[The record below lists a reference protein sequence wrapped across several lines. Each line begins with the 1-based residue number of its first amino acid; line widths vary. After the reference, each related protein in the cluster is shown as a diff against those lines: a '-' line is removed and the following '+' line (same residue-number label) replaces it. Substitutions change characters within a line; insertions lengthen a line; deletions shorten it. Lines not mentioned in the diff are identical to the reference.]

1 MNTTQQE
8 KFVSIRPRDN
18 FYQTASF
25 LPMAFALV
33 TTINEQ
39 GETGIGPHAL
49 ISPFGIVENHS
60 MLLVS
65 RSDSGTAKNIR
76 RRKKCALN
84 YIEFDRKALESVSLL
99 GYPGQSA
106 EEKKKESIFTLVESP
121 IKENREDPDYPKII
135 DEAFQIY
142 ECTLDEDV
150 EIRKR
155 SAPEEEFHEGY
166 FVLSIND
173 ILLERDYKDKLDEG
187 QGFPNMPIF
196 YGARDGTA
204 FWFAKHNEPFSI
216 EMPSGKGSG
225 YQAASYLA
233 NRLDAD
239 IRFTEDAC
247 KQLADIPRPFLKK
260 ALLGIIGEAKK
271 RDVTLVDE
279 EVLKAINADREK

>member
-1 MNTTQQE
+1 MSTIQQE

-49 ISPFGIVENHS
+49 ISPFGIIENHS
-60 MLLVS
+60 MLLIS

-76 RRKKCALN
+76 RRKRCALN
-84 YIEFDRKALESVSLL
+84 YIEFDKKALESVSLL

-106 EEKKKESIFTLVESP
+106 EEKKKESVFTLVESP

-142 ECTLDEDV
+142 ECTLDESI
-150 EIRKR
+150 EIRKKN
-155 SAPEEEFHEGY
+155 APGEELQEGH
-166 FVLSIND
+166 FVLHIND
-173 ILLERDYKDKLDEG
+173 ILLKKNYKDKLDEG
-187 QGFPNMPIF
+187 KGFPNMPIF
-196 YGARDGTA
+196 YGARDGRA
-204 FWFAKHNEPFSI
+204 FWFAEHNEPFSF

-225 YQAASYLA
+225 YQAAHYLA

-239 IRFTEDAC
+239 IRFTDDAC

-271 RDVTLVDE
+271 QNVTLVDE
-279 EVLKAINADREK
+279 KVLKAINAAR